1 MKIQLLLFAI
11 FGTMALSHPLDG
23 VWTGQF
29 VETITAKSRF
39 DISFFNISFVCFL

>member
-29 VETITAKSRF
+29 VETSTSISKF
-39 DISFFNISFVCFL
+39 DISFFNISFVSFL